1 MKKSSTKLGII
12 FIVAVIGA
20 VFLNKYI
27 AKDGLT
33 FYPKALIN
41 LSSFLFIKA
50 ENFSGN
56 DELQQAQEV
65 IDSLKAKIDD
75 LENENDF
82 LRRTVRISQK
92 FDHPVVYAGIFNLN
106 FTPAGYNVLLNKGA
120 QDGISEGDV
129 VVTAEGVLVGKI
141 EKVMQNFARVL
152 FVSDPEF
159 KVTAKVVSSGTSG
172 IARGALNEGMYLDFV
187 VQEDE
192 IKEEDMLMS
201 TGNDLFPP
209 ALIIGSVDH
218 IEANATQM
226 FKKVRIRPAIKD
238 VQLGR
243 VLVIKR

>member
-92 FDHPVVYAGIFNLN
+92 FDNPVVYAGIFNLN

-209 ALIIGSVDH
+209 ALIIGYVDH